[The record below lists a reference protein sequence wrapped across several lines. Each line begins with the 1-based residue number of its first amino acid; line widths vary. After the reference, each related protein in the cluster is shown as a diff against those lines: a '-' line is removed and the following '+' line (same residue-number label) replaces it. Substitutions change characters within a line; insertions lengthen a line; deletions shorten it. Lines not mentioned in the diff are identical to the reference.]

1 MGVAPL
7 FCCLHCDLRYVV
19 SVGEAIWNACFGTTA
34 RALNVDLPTHEVLL
48 PDNTHPTDLLV
59 ALSALYLQNK

>member
-7 FCCLHCDLRYVV
+7 FCCLHCDLTYVV

-48 PDNTHPTDLLV
+48 PDDTHQTELLHC
-59 ALSALYLQNK
+59 LHRICKTSK